1 MRTQSQLFGITFCA
15 LAATACGGGG
25 DGGDAGA
32 DGSAGSGGSAGTGG
46 DAGTDGS
53 GGAAGSGGMATT
65 TVTGIVNVWLP
76 EGDTLIPG
84 ATVTV
89 FGTQI
94 STTTDASGGFTLE
107 NVPHGEV
114 FFTTM
119 ANGHWGFADSYYVPQ
134 QTVDPIVLMLLP
146 DDCINARANELQR
159 TFSGADAMLEIQ
171 FYQGAEGG
179 ETGTISAPSDAPF
192 AITLDGQPLEQA
204 GVIVNGDGSGPLIF
218 SSVKTDEGPISVEV
232 TGVLGV
238 TTCVVD
244 ETPGTTYPMI
254 AKTITIADA
263 YCEPA
268 P

>member
-1 MRTQSQLFGITFCA
+1 
-15 LAATACGGGG
+15 
-25 DGGDAGA
+25 
-32 DGSAGSGGSAGTGG
+32 
-46 DAGTDGS
+46 
-53 GGAAGSGGMATT
+53 MATT
-65 TVTGIVNVWLP
+65 TVSGIANVWLP
-76 EGDTLIPG
+76 AGDTPISG

-119 ANGHWGFADSYYVPQ
+119 ANGHWGFSDSYYVPQ

-146 DDCINARANELQR
+146 DDYVIARANELQR
-159 TFSGADAMLEIQ
+159 TFSEADAMLEIQ
-171 FYQGAEGG
+171 FYQGADGG

-192 AITLDGQPLEQA
+192 TITLDGHWLEQA
-204 GVIVNGDGSGPLIF
+204 GVIANEHGSAALIF
-218 SSVKTDEGPISVEV
+218 SSVKTDDGPITVEV
-232 TGVLGV
+232 AGVSGV

-244 ETPGTTYPMI
+244 ETSGTTYPMI
-254 AKTITIADA
+254 PKTITIADA